1 MRLAEL
7 LNRAPDT
14 VPRQVENFWG
24 SAAEWDGDF
33 DDDREELPWGYHEE
47 ISVGRVV
54 RNHVCLNCRDIRS
67 FVSSERLSCLVVGD
81 RAVSI
86 DVPLRCSGCEATAEA
101 WFIVGSNSDLL
112 APSPEMYLQRFSEN
126 RRDVASE
133 ASLDFNDQVDDLL
146 ERAQIAFDD
155 GLGAGSMVYLRKVF
169 EILTVQAGK
178 ATGVYSK
185 TKKGKR
191 KRFGDFLK
199 EVDQKSGI
207 IPGEFSDNGYLLFS
221 ELSDVMHGSA
231 DEHEALSKYSPC
243 RRLVIGIVD
252 NIRNNN
258 EMSQAVAALGWNT
271 GVDA

>member
-7 LNRAPDT
+7 LNKAPDT
-14 VPRQVENFWG
+14 RPRQVENFWG
-24 SAAEWDGDF
+24 SAAEWDDDI

-54 RNHVCLNCRDIRS
+54 RNHVCLSCRDVRS
-67 FVSSERLSCLVVGD
+67 FVSSEKLSCLVVGE
-81 RAVSI
+81 RAISI

-101 WFIVGSNSDLL
+101 WFLVGSNSDLL

-126 RRDVASE
+126 WRDVASE
-133 ASLDFNDQVDDLL
+133 SSPDLNDQVDDLL

-155 GLGAGSMVYLRKVF
+155 RLGAGAMVYLRKIF

-178 ATGVYSK
+178 ATGISSK
-185 TKKGKR
+185 TEKGKR
-191 KRFGDFLK
+191 KRFGELLK

-207 IPGEFSDNGYLLFS
+207 IPGEFSNNSYLLFS

-231 DEHEALSKYSPC
+231 DEREALSKYPPC
-243 RRLVIGIVD
+243 RRLIIGIVD

-258 EMSQAVAALGWNT
+258 EMSQAVAELGWNT
-271 GVDA
+271 GVEA